1 MKKLVILVASAAIAF
16 TFSACSSE
24 RDENVT
30 PKDAT
35 TKIDANFSKQGL
47 KRDSATIG
55 SSSSKLTLP
64 IQGDNPDE
72 TIDPTK
78 PDRPR

>member
-1 MKKLVILVASAAIAF
+1 MKKLIILAASTAIAF
-16 TFSACSSE
+16 SVSSCSD

-30 PKDAT
+30 PQESAM
-35 TKIDANFSKQGL
+35 KIGANLNKQGI
-47 KRDSATIG
+47 KVNSTKTE
-55 SSSSKLTLP
+55 SSTSKITPP

>member
-1 MKKLVILVASAAIAF
+1 MKKLIILAASAAIAF
-16 TFSACSSE
+16 SVNSCSD

-30 PKDAT
+30 PQESAM
-35 TKIDANFSKQGL
+35 KIGTNLNKQGI
-47 KRDSATIG
+47 KVNYAKTE
-55 SSSSKLTLP
+55 SSTSKLTPP